1 MPITSKYSDEQV
13 ETILA
18 EIAAVLD
25 KNGANTELSLMIAGN
40 IATNVLNQ
48 NVPASQ
54 RKAIAEKFAQALIT
68 QVTSRCRIQSLL
80 FCLSSRK
87 RMQRN
92 D

>member
-13 ETILA
+13 ESILA

-54 RKAIAEKFAQALIT
+54 RKVIAEKFAQALISSVNGDAT
-68 QVTSRCRIQSLL
+68 Q
-80 FCLSSRK
+80 
-87 RMQRN
+87 
-92 D
+92 

>member
-25 KNGANTELSLMIAGN
+25 KHGAGTELTLMIAGN

-48 NVPASQ
+48 NVAASQ
-54 RKAIAEKFAQALIT
+54 RKAIEEKFAQAL
-68 QVTSRCRIQSLL
+68 TSSVDGHA
-80 FCLSSRK
+80 SH
-87 RMQRN
+87 
-92 D
+92 